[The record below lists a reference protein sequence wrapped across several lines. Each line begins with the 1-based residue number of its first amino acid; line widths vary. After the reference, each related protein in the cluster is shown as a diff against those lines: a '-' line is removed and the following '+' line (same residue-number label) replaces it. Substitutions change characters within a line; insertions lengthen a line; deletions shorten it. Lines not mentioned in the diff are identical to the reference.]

1 MARCMWQRCDAY
13 GNDACGVDIDC
24 DDAYGCLQA
33 TRLTVMIEHATGK
46 VAYETASTMTSK
58 LMGMMGN
65 A

>member
-1 MARCMWQRCDAY
+1 
-13 GNDACGVDIDC
+13 VDIDC

>member
-1 MARCMWQRCDAY
+1 MDTDCDY
-13 GNDACGVDIDC
+13 ACGMDTEC
-24 DDAYGCLQA
+24 DYACGCLQA

-46 VAYETASTMTSK
+46 VAYENASTMTSK